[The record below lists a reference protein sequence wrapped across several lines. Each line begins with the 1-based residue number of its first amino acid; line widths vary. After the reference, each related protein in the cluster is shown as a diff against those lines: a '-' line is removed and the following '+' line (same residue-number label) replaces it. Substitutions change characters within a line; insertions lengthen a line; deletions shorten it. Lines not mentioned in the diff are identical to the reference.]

1 VREND
6 SRLKR
11 KSKGGSGD
19 WGSGEPLE
27 LGDFWNGE
35 WGVEIENGEW
45 RSRMGKRKSR
55 VLGFSALLRCFF
67 LFLKAYWAWLNFKL
81 QNF

>member
-1 VREND
+1 MREND

-35 WGVEIENGEW
+35 WGVEIENGEEEEQST
-45 RSRMGKRKSR
+45 RVFSFAEVFFPFFKSL
-55 VLGFSALLRCFF
+55 LGLA
-67 LFLKAYWAWLNFKL
+67 
-81 QNF
+81 